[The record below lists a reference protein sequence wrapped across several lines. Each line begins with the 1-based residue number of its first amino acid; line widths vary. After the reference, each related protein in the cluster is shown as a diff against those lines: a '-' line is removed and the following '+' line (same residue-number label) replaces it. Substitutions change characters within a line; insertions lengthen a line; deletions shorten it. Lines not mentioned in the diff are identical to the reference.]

1 MPHEHAHREHPP
13 GADEKAADGGGMA
26 ARGVTRPMAEMQMH
40 GGHEHGHG
48 GKERQGRDHEHGGHH
63 MSREQRLDMLR
74 THHEQTL
81 WIPWTLLILALWLLA
96 APFTF
101 GYLAPA
107 LWNDP
112 SGGRGAWFS
121 DETHTALRARLMLWS
136 DLVSGAVLLVFGWRT
151 LTPNRPVSWWVCCG
165 VGVWLTFAPVLFWAP
180 KAAGYV
186 SDTVVGM
193 LVIAL
198 TILIPGM
205 PNMVMYMKHG
215 PPTPPGWSY
224 NPSSWPQRWVMIVL
238 GFFGF
243 VVSRYLAAY
252 QLGYIT
258 YVWDPFFGFQTGSKQ
273 VLDSKMSHAW
283 PISDAA
289 LGTLSYTFEFLMG
302 YMGSPAR
309 WRTMPWM
316 VAFFGILVI
325 PLGLT
330 HILLVSSMPAVVG
343 HWCAFCLLAALI
355 MLPMIPLEADEV
367 VAMGQHMVE
376 AKRRGDRGGSLWQI
390 FWKGGEAK
398 GCTPDDRSPMLTALP
413 EKPGKVIVASI
424 WGVSFPW
431 TLVASAA
438 LGVWLMFSP
447 AVFGAEGA
455 AANVGH
461 LGGAWVVTVS
471 VIATGEVLRLG
482 RWLNLPLGLGVAVLP
497 WLLDGSATAGSI
509 NATVAG
515 LLVAA
520 LTIPRGPKTEAYGLW
535 DKYVR

>member
-1 MPHEHAHREHPP
+1 M
-13 GADEKAADGGGMA
+13 GL
-26 ARGVTRPMAEMQMH
+26 RGVTRPMAEQEAR
-40 GGHEHGHG
+40 GGHKEQVDHG
-48 GKERQGRDHEHGGHH
+48 HGGHH
-63 MSREQRLDMLR
+63 MGREDRLAMLR
-74 THHEQTL
+74 GHHENTL
-81 WIPWTLLILALWLLA
+81 WVPWTVLLLGLWVLA
-96 APFTF
+96 APVTF
-101 GYLAPA
+101 GYFNPD
-107 LWNDP
+107 LWVDP
-112 SGGRGAWFS
+112 SGGRGAWLS
-121 DETHTALRARLMLWS
+121 DRPHTELRAWLMTGS
-136 DLVSGAVLLVFGWRT
+136 DVISGLLLLVFGWRT
-151 LTPNRPVSWWVCCG
+151 LTPDRPISWWICCL

-180 KAAGYV
+180 TAAAYV
-186 SDTVVGM
+186 SDTIAGV
-193 LVIAL
+193 LVISL

-215 PPTPPGWSY
+215 PPTPPGWTY
-224 NPSSWPQRWVMIVL
+224 NPSSWPQRWVMILL
-238 GFFGF
+238 GFLGF

-258 YVWDPFFGFQTGSKQ
+258 AVWDPFFGFQQGTKQ

-289 LGTLSYTFEFLMG
+289 LGALTYTLEFLMG

-316 VAFFGILVI
+316 VALFGVLVI

-330 HILLVSSMPAVVG
+330 HILLVSSMPAMVG

-390 FWKGGEAK
+390 FWKGGEP
-398 GCTPDDRSPMLTALP
+398 GRSTQDDRSPMLMALP
-413 EKPGKVIVASI
+413 EKPGKVFLASI
-424 WGVSFPW
+424 WGMSFPW
-431 TLVASAA
+431 TLTASTV
-438 LGVWLMFSP
+438 LGVWLMFAP
-447 AVFGAEGA
+447 TVFGVEKP

-461 LGGAWVVTVS
+461 LGGAWIVTVS
-471 VIATGEVLRLG
+471 VIAMGEVLRLG
-482 RWLNLPLGLGVAVLP
+482 RWLNVPLGLGVALLP
-497 WLLDGSATAGSI
+497 WLIDGSTTAGAI
-509 NATVAG
+509 NATAVG

-520 LTIPRGPKTEAYGLW
+520 LAIPRGPKTERYGLW